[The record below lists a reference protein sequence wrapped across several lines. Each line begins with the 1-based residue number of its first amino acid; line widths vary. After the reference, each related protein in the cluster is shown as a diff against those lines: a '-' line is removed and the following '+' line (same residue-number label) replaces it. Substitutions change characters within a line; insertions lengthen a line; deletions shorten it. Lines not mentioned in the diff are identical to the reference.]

1 MIVTV
6 LQERFASENRDNIIP
21 YSYMPFGVGPHNC
34 IGERFGIL
42 QTKIGLVNYFKNHHV
57 ASFEETQPYMKLEP
71 KALVLQAAGGITL
84 KVTREPLF

>member
-1 MIVTV
+1 
-6 LQERFASENRDNIIP
+6 
-21 YSYMPFGVGPHNC
+21 MPFGDGQHSC

-42 QTKIGLVNYFKNHHV
+42 QVKVGLVNYFKNHYV
-57 ASFEETQPYMKLEP
+57 TPFEETQRSMKLEP